1 MKYSKIAA
9 ILASLILCYLTDGL
23 IGFGADLGE
32 QENLE
37 NPKSLTRPF
46 ERQQKWWNQIGI
58 SRTIQGARLTLGFAV
73 HDCKVSGMWSKM
85 SACTS
90 WRCVQAWA

>member
-37 NPKSLTRPF
+37 NPKSLTRPLKGNKSGGTKL
-46 ERQQKWWNQIGI
+46 EYLGQSKE
-58 SRTIQGARLTLGFAV
+58 QG
-73 HDCKVSGMWSKM
+73 
-85 SACTS
+85 
-90 WRCVQAWA
+90 

>member
-37 NPKSLTRPF
+37 NPKSFKILTRPF

-58 SRTIQGARLTLGFAV
+58 SRTIQGARLIPGI
-73 HDCKVSGMWSKM
+73 C
-85 SACTS
+85 CP
-90 WRCVQAWA
+90 